1 MKRFVLILTIGL
13 SLGLATGCGFHL
25 RGQINLP
32 DSLNTMY
39 VKAPQVELRDE
50 LAEALEAT
58 GATVVKSP
66 TADSATIQIERARY
80 RREVRTVDD
89 RGKSTGYI
97 LFLDVDYSVV
107 DAKGETL
114 VKSTRTSAR
123 RDYTF
128 DDTQA
133 LVAQRQE
140 EILREELREDA
151 SQAILR
157 RLARVQ

>member
-1 MKRFVLILTIGL
+1 MKRFALILTL
-13 SLGLATGCGFHL
+13 SLSLVTGCGFHL
-25 RGQINLP
+25 RGKIDLP
-32 DSLNTMY
+32 DSLSTLY

-50 LAEALEAT
+50 LGDALQT
-58 GATVVKSP
+58 SGATVVKSA
-66 TADSATIQIERARY
+66 TADSATINIETARY
-80 RREVRTVDD
+80 RREVRTVDE

-107 DAKGETL
+107 DNQGNTV
-114 VKSTRTSAR
+114 VKKTRTSAR

-140 EILREELREDA
+140 EILRQELREDV

-157 RLARVQ
+157 RLARVK